1 MNNNTK
7 TVELSTVKNGEIF
20 KVADIEFIKFGEE
33 NGRVIAV
40 AMNCIFDSKFGDNN
54 NLTESKILSK
64 LENEFLP
71 KIIAEIGED
80 NILEVETDLTT
91 LDGLKPYGNMISKVS
106 LPTLDFYR
114 QNVEIFDKYMCD
126 EWWWLA
132 TPESAQ
138 PHDNPCWVL
147 CVSPSG
153 RVYDWYCYN
162 NYFGVRPFLHFVSS
176 IFVSC
181 EN

>member
-1 MNNNTK
+1 MSK
-7 TVELSTVKNGEIF
+7 TVELSKVKNGETF

-40 AMNCIFDSKFGDNN
+40 AKDCIFDSKFGDNN
-54 NLTESKILSK
+54 NLMESKILAN
-64 LENEFLP
+64 LEKEFLP
-71 KIIAEIGED
+71 KIIAEIGEE
-80 NILEVETDLTT
+80 NLLEFETDLTT
-91 LDGLKPYGNMISKVS
+91 LDGLKPYGNMTSKVS

-114 QNVEIFDKYMCD
+114 QNVEIFDKYKCD

-138 PHDNPCWVL
+138 PHDNPYWIV

-153 RVYDWYCYN
+153 YINGRFGNGNDG
-162 NYFGVRPFLHFVSS
+162 GVRPFLHFVSS

>member
-1 MNNNTK
+1 MNNNAK
-7 TVELSTVKNGEIF
+7 TVELSSVKNGETF

-40 AMNCIFDSKFGDNN
+40 AKECIFDSKFGDNN
-54 NLTESKILSK
+54 NLIESKILAK
-64 LENEFLP
+64 LEKEFLP

-80 NILEVETDLTT
+80 NLLEFETDLTT
-91 LDGLKPYGNMISKVS
+91 LDGLKPYGNITSKVR

-114 QNVEIFDKYMCD
+114 QNVEIFDKYKCD

-138 PHDNPCWVL
+138 PHDNPYWTL

-153 RVYDWYCYN
+153 SIIIRCGIN
-162 NYFGVRPFLHFVSS
+162 NYLGVRPFLHFVSS

-181 EN
+181 EM

>member
-1 MNNNTK
+1 MNNNSK
-7 TVELSTVKNGEIF
+7 TVELSSVKIGETF

-33 NGRVIAV
+33 NGSVIAV
-40 AMNCIFDSKFGDNN
+40 AKNCIFDSKFGDNN

-64 LENEFLP
+64 LEKEFLP
-71 KIIAEIGED
+71 KIIDEIGED
-80 NILEVETDLTT
+80 NLLEFETDLRT
-91 LDGLKPYGNMISKVS
+91 LDGLKPYENMMSKVS

-114 QNVEIFDKYMCD
+114 QNVEIFDKYKCD

-138 PHDNPCWVL
+138 PHDNPYWIV

-153 RVYDWYCYN
+153 SVINGDSN
-162 NYFGVRPFLHFVSS
+162 DNDGGVRPFLHFVSS

-181 EN
+181 EI

>member
-1 MNNNTK
+1 MSK
-7 TVELSTVKNGEIF
+7 TVELSTVKNGETF

-40 AMNCIFDSKFGDNN
+40 AKNCIFDSKFGDNN
-54 NLTESKILSK
+54 NLTESKILSN
-64 LENEFLP
+64 LEKEFLP

-80 NILEVETDLTT
+80 NILEFETDLTT
-91 LDGLKPYGNMISKVS
+91 LDGLKPYENMKSKVS

-114 QNVEIFDKYMCD
+114 QNVEIFDKYKCD

-132 TPESAQ
+132 TPESSQ
-138 PHDNPCWVL
+138 PHDNPYWIL

-153 RVYDWYCYN
+153 FIINWSSYGSIS
-162 NYFGVRPFLHFVSS
+162 GVRPFLHFVSS